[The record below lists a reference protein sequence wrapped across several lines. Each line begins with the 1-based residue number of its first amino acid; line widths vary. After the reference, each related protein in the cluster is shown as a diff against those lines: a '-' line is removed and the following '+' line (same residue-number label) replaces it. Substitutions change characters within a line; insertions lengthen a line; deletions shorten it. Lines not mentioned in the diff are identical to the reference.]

1 LRTASQLQGS
11 VAMKTVVI
19 GATGFVGRALVAAL
33 ARRGEDVRA
42 ASRHPARA
50 GVPWVE
56 CDLMRGATV
65 VRALDG
71 VDVAY
76 YLVHSMGRADFRDI
90 DRRCARTLVDAAG
103 STGCRRIIYLG
114 GVAPKGKPSEHLAS
128 RLEVGEIL
136 RAAPVPAIE
145 LRASMIVGNG
155 SLSWRIVRDLAARL
169 PFMVLPRWL
178 ESRSCPVALAD
189 AVTALIAAR
198 DVPAGGWHDIPGPD
212 TLSMRE
218 MLEIVAALDGRRI
231 PSVRVPVLTPA
242 LSAMWLK
249 LISDAEYAV
258 ARELVLGLTEDLL
271 PQRSFWEIVGFEP
284 RWSFHAAAAHALA
297 TEAPPR
303 GFARTLERL
312 VRRASPHADTLD
324 RAI

>member
-1 LRTASQLQGS
+1 
-11 VAMKTVVI
+11 MKTVVI
-19 GATGFVGRALVAAL
+19 GATGFVGRALVGAL

-65 VRALDG
+65 ERALDG
-71 VDVAY
+71 ADVAY

-90 DRRCARTLVDAAG
+90 DRRCAHTLADAAA
-103 STGCRRIIYLG
+103 STGCGRVVYLG
-114 GVAPKGKPSEHLAS
+114 GVAPKGRASEHLAS

-136 RAAPVPAIE
+136 RAGSVPAIE

-189 AVTALIAAR
+189 AITALIAAR

-212 TLSMRE
+212 ALSMRE
-218 MLEIVAALDGRRI
+218 MLAIVAALDGRRI

-249 LISDAEYAV
+249 LITGAEYAV
-258 ARELVLGLTEDLL
+258 ARELVLGLTDDLL
-271 PQRSFWEIVGFEP
+271 PQRSFWDLANLSP

-303 GFARTLERL
+303 GIARAVERI
-312 VRRASPHADTLD
+312 VRRASPHADLLD
-324 RAI
+324 HAI